1 MSESKKYRPRK
12 PAGLDGSGLKFWNK
26 VIEDFDLDHHEVE
39 LLAQLCKTLNRIDEL
54 DKIADREGLIIESPH
69 GKKAHPAAVES
80 RQMRMVFNQLAK
92 TLRFPGVDV

>member
-12 PAGLDGSGLKFWNK
+12 PAGLEGSGLKFWNK

-54 DKIADREGLIIESPH
+54 DAIADAEGLIIDSPQ